1 MLLDHLTSFGS
12 HEQPKAE
19 TYHLT
24 DFKNLSGRLKAF
36 ILTCKVARLSPHTIK
51 YYTYALT
58 SFLGYCSTL
67 GINAVEEIEANHVR
81 LYLVKLQERNNPT
94 SVLDY
99 YKAVK
104 RFFNWLIEE
113 GVLSKSPLAT
123 IKPPRIEQKVIRP
136 FTKQQIEDLLT
147 TCGDSPTGLR
157 NRAMILTMLDTG
169 LRVSEMAAIQL
180 KDVDFDKETIIVM
193 GKGAKQRIVRIGH
206 KTQESILRYLLT
218 RQDECPALWL
228 STTGAGLS
236 TEGIKVVVRE
246 LGKRAGLTGV
256 RCSPH
261 TFRHTFATQALING
275 AGEFEVQ
282 SLLGHSTLTMTKR
295 YTASLRSEYAVQE
308 HKKFSP
314 VDNMRL

>member
-1 MLLDHLTSFGS
+1 M
-12 HEQPKAE
+12 
-19 TYHLT
+19 
-24 DFKNLSGRLKAF
+24 
-36 ILTCKVARLSPHTIK
+36 
-51 YYTYALT
+51 
-58 SFLGYCSTL
+58 
-67 GINAVEEIEANHVR
+67 
-81 LYLVKLQERNNPT
+81 
-94 SVLDY
+94 
-99 YKAVK
+99 
-104 RFFNWLIEE
+104 
-113 GVLSKSPLAT
+113 
-123 IKPPRIEQKVIRP
+123 
-136 FTKQQIEDLLT
+136 
-147 TCGDSPTGLR
+147 
-157 NRAMILTMLDTG
+157 
-169 LRVSEMAAIQL
+169 
-180 KDVDFDKETIIVM
+180 
-193 GKGAKQRIVRIGH
+193 
-206 KTQESILRYLLT
+206 RYLLT